1 MIARLHAAFLS
12 RVTPLVLSQRATGG
26 IFATCTPLVTSAV
39 ARISIFPCQRSI
51 ICPPSCPFSS
61 VPQKSNIFSKICFSK
76 GRGRSGIL
84 ERFKTSLVVWRKI
97 ETIDKIGKC
106 VPDNR

>member
-1 MIARLHAAFLS
+1 MS
-12 RVTPLVLSQRATGG
+12 PLV
-26 IFATCTPLVTSAV
+26 PLFIGSTEIEYLFKDLFLKGS
-39 ARISIFPCQRSI
+39 RS
-51 ICPPSCPFSS
+51 FG
-61 VPQKSNIFSKICFSK
+61 KH
-76 GRGRSGIL
+76 GIL